1 MKDTPQELVSAGY
14 AVGILTGSLAGS
26 SFALTKAVVTIGRD
40 ERNDIVIA
48 DDPSIAAYHVRLL
61 WRHGAWSIEKHPD
74 AGRVTV
80 NQRQAGDA
88 PVAVP
93 GGATILLGEAT
104 ILLLSHDASP
114 EDTLVSISDQ
124 AADGDSSPTSLLT
137 HEEQSPPAAPPTVP
151 VLPKALLKGL
161 AANPDQTQIAP
172 LSVAGIPALEVSSN
186 SSSDRKTVALDRPVI
201 TVGRDATSDIM
212 ISERIVSALHV
223 QIVRQGSQFVLIHPH
238 PQRRSTLNGLLYQ
251 GRKIRGDEMFRKTLE
266 HGDIF
271 RIGDEGGSFVTLTYN
286 DGRKEAAEEL
296 PPMHPIKLDSPE
308 ITIGRHADNTVVLP
322 HPQISSHHAQLTR
335 EGGSYRISDLNSTN
349 HVYVNAQVVSSHLLK
364 MGDEIH
370 IGPYRLIYEGT
381 QLTEFDESNYIRIDA
396 HNLKRYGNKN
406 VTLIDNIS
414 LSIPPRKFVAV
425 VGGSGA
431 GKSMLINALSGL
443 RPASDGKVLY
453 NGIDYYHNLAA
464 FSGQIGYVPQ
474 DDIVHRDL
482 TVERALYYAA
492 KMRLPGDF
500 TAEQIAQRVN
510 EVLEDVE
517 LAARRELLIKKLS
530 GGQRKRV
537 SIALE
542 LLSNPSLFF
551 LDEPTSGL
559 DPGLDRK
566 MMFLLRKLADKGHT
580 VILVTH
586 ATNNINTCDYVCFLA
601 QGGRLAYFGP
611 PAGARDYFGKSDFA
625 EIYGALEPTD
635 ENPNVPEEA
644 ELRFK
649 TSPDYQE
656 YVTQALKS
664 EKTASARQRSTG
676 SAGEDG
682 RAKAIKPRR
691 AKRGNPFKQFAL
703 LTTRNLELFKNNVP
717 NLLVLLLQAPLVALL
732 LMLLVRF
739 EIGPGL
745 FDANNIVQ
753 CRTQILTASGPLS
766 IPGLADRSYLVNCD
780 QAVNFLQND
789 PNGIQFAQQHGG
801 VNAALQDFI
810 TSASSADAQR
820 IIFLIALFA
829 VLFGC
834 INGTREIVKESAIYQ
849 RERAVNL
856 GLVPYMSSK
865 IVVLGMLA
873 LLQSASILLIANL
886 FEPFHQGVFL
896 PVLLENYIS
905 LTLASVAGVLL
916 GLTISAVAPN
926 DDTANSLLAPVII
939 LQVIFAGSVIPL
951 KDGITLVAATLFP
964 TRWTIVAIGSSIGLH
979 SDKIDNGKL
988 FGSDPVYHG
997 TLYSIYSQA
1006 DATQR
1011 ILLSWAALGIT
1022 IIALTCLVGVLLKMK
1037 DGRG

>member
-1 MKDTPQELVSAGY
+1 MEDATQDLAPVGY
-14 AVGILTGSLAGS
+14 AVGFLTGSLTGS
-26 SFALTKAVVTIGRD
+26 SFALTKAIITIGRD
-40 ERNDIVIA
+40 ASNDIVIA
-48 DDPSIAAYHVRLL
+48 DDPSIAAYHARLL
-61 WRHGAWSIEKHPD
+61 WREGVWSIERHPD
-74 AGRVTV
+74 AGSVTV
-80 NQRQAGDA
+80 NQKQVGDA
-88 PVAVP
+88 PVAIP
-93 GGATILLGEAT
+93 GGATIILGEAT
-104 ILLLSHDASP
+104 ILLFSHDASP
-114 EDTLVSISDQ
+114 EDTVASISEQELED
-124 AADGDSSPTSLLT
+124 ASSPTSLLT
-137 HEEQSPPAAPPTVP
+137 SRETSPAAAPPTVP
-151 VLPKALLKGL
+151 SLPKALLKGL
-161 AANPDQTQIAP
+161 ASNPNQTQIAP
-172 LSVAGIPALEVSSN
+172 LSVVGIPSLEVSSN
-186 SSSDRKTVALDRPVI
+186 SSSDRKTVALDKPVF

-212 ISERIVSALHV
+212 ISERIVSSLHV
-223 QIVRQGSQFVLIHPH
+223 QIVRQGNQFVLIHPH
-238 PQRRSTLNGLLYQ
+238 PQRHSTLNGLLYQ

-271 RIGDEGGSFVTLTYN
+271 RIGEESGSFVTLTYN
-286 DGRKEAAEEL
+286 DGRKETQEEL

-308 ITIGRHADNTVVLP
+308 ITIGRHTDNTVVLP
-322 HPQISSHHAQLTR
+322 HPQISGHHARLTR
-335 EGGSYRISDLNSTN
+335 EGGSYRIADLNSTN
-349 HVYVNAQVVSSHLLK
+349 HVYVNAQVVSNHLLK

-370 IGPYRLIYEGT
+370 IGPYRLNYEGT

-443 RPASDGKVLY
+443 RPASEGKVLY

-500 TAEQIAQRVN
+500 TTEQIAQRVN

-517 LAARRELLIKKLS
+517 LTARRGLLIKKLS

-601 QGGRLAYFGP
+601 QVGRLAFFGP
-611 PAGARDYFGKSDFA
+611 PTEARDYFGKSDFA

-635 ENPNVPEEA
+635 ENPNIPEEA

-649 TSPDYQE
+649 TSPTYQE

-664 EKTASARQRSTG
+664 EKPASAGQRSNS
-676 SAGEDG
+676 SAGG
-682 RAKAIKPRR
+682 YGGAKAVKPRR
-691 AKRGNPFKQFAL
+691 AKRGNPLKQFAL

-745 FDANNIVQ
+745 FNPNNIVQ
-753 CRTQILTASGPLS
+753 CRTQILTPSGPLP
-766 IPGLADRSYLVNCD
+766 IPQLADRSYLVNCD
-780 QAVNFLQND
+780 QAVNFLQSD
-789 PNGIQFAQQHGG
+789 PNGIQYAQQHGG

-810 TSASSADAQR
+810 TPASSADAQR

-834 INGTREIVKESAIYQ
+834 INGTRETVKESAIYQ

-865 IVVLGMLA
+865 IVVLGILA
-873 LLQSASILLIANL
+873 LLQSASILFIANL
-886 FEPFHQGVFL
+886 FEPFHQGIFL

-951 KDGITLVAATLFP
+951 KDGITLVAAALFP
-964 TRWTIVAIGSSIGLH
+964 TRWTIVAIGSSTGLH

-1011 ILLSWAALGIT
+1011 LLLSWAALGLT
-1022 IIALTCLVGVLLKMK
+1022 IIALTCLVGVLLKIK
-1037 DGRG
+1037 DARG